1 MELFNT
7 YFGQVLYTCFR
18 DENMSYN
25 IPRLFSECLIVK
37 IHQIMECMH
46 QMDAPFVQFGQVL
59 PASEMYYLYMLLL
72 CIAISGKIT
81 SIPTLDYQLHTPK
94 SKQTSDYECI
104 HQTKL
109 EGVTPK
115 FNSKCIQLSNQ
126 HCTKIV
132 SLCTSALR
140 LYLLPLRAHILQVQD
155 AHLGHLVSFSLRTL
169 HAVHES
175 RDLILQVLYIKD
187 PSVTDNV
194 PFPQMF
200 ALLQTHNAVS
210 LHFTDS

>member
-1 MELFNT
+1 M
-7 YFGQVLYTCFR
+7 
-18 DENMSYN
+18 
-25 IPRLFSECLIVK
+25 
-37 IHQIMECMH
+37 
-46 QMDAPFVQFGQVL
+46 
-59 PASEMYYLYMLLL
+59 
-72 CIAISGKIT
+72 
-81 SIPTLDYQLHTPK
+81 
-94 SKQTSDYECI
+94 
-104 HQTKL
+104 
-109 EGVTPK
+109 
-115 FNSKCIQLSNQ
+115 SNQ

-210 LHFTDS
+210 LHFTDSWSYTLYSSTGKWCTMSLSYTLYSSTVNGTMMYNEFKLHFI